1 MFCTFG
7 GRDRSGGLRGRTRAP
22 AALGVLQARE
32 PVARCVGLQGCLRG
46 PGVPPPPAEP
56 RPFPGSRCL
65 SPRPARGPPPDFGAG
80 EFAADLLQEE
90 RAGASLHSRPLPG
103 ESCSLAELTQISR
116 AVPLWGGFDTTV
128 EPGQRRSRA
137 RQRVAKGAVP
147 RRDPGGHWPAPAE
160 LAGSR
165 VAARLGTRWS
175 PWKVGLLLFT
185 VCSKH

>member
-1 MFCTFG
+1 LKCQGENGFAGDAFALTSASG
-7 GRDRSGGLRGRTRAP
+7 ILLKPDKAWPDRGPASRPALSGRAVPAP
-22 AALGVLQARE
+22 ARLGA
-32 PVARCVGLQGCLRG
+32 
-46 PGVPPPPAEP
+46 
-56 RPFPGSRCL
+56 
-65 SPRPARGPPPDFGAG
+65 ARGPPPDFGAG

-137 RQRVAKGAVP
+137 RQRVAKGAVS
-147 RRDPGGHWPAPAE
+147 RGDPGGHWPAPAE

-175 PWKVGLLLFT
+175 PWKVGLPLFT